1 VRTLVV
7 SLSIAVLLGHI
18 TLGLSE
24 ASRSIPA
31 TGAHVLAAVALV
43 VLAVDRL
50 RRLNAAPEVAADDRE
65 GHLAIVER
73 LAAAIEASD
82 PFSRGRSH
90 RVAHFSV
97 RVAERMGLP
106 PSQIR
111 DLRFAAALHDIG
123 RVAIRRDVLL
133 KSGRLSDEERA
144 VVRSHPQ
151 VAYEIL
157 KDIAFLRRAADIVL
171 AHHEQPDGNGY
182 PQGLSGKKIPFGS
195 RILMVTAAFDA
206 MTSDRP
212 YRRGLSCE
220 EACAELR
227 RGAGTM
233 FFPDVVETFIELH
246 ASGKLTE
253 GLDESEVSIL
263 QADDSANRPLDVGP
277 VGPASRPRE
286 AEAA

>member
-18 TLGLSE
+18 ALGLSD
-24 ASRSIPA
+24 AGRSIPA
-31 TGAHVLAAVALV
+31 AAAHVLATVALV
-43 VLAVDRL
+43 VLAVDVF
-50 RRLNAAPEVAADDRE
+50 RRSKAAPEVTADDRE
-65 GHLAIVER
+65 GRLAIVQR
-73 LAAAIEASD
+73 LASAIDASD
-82 PFSRGRSH
+82 PFSRGRSY

-106 PSQIR
+106 PRQIR

-123 RVAIRRDVLL
+123 RVAIRRDLLL

-151 VAYEIL
+151 VAYEFL
-157 KDIAFLRRAADIVL
+157 KDIVFLRRAAEIVL
-171 AHHEQPDGNGY
+171 AHHEQPDGKGY
-182 PQGLSGKKIPFGS
+182 PLGISGKKIPFGS
-195 RILMVTAAFDA
+195 RILMVTAAFEA

-220 EACAELR
+220 EAYAELR

-233 FFPDVVETFIELH
+233 FFSDVVETFIELH

-253 GLDESEVSIL
+253 GMDETELSMFGV
-263 QADDSANRPLDVGP
+263 DDPATSPLDVGA
-277 VGPASRPRE
+277 VETASRPRE
-286 AEAA
+286 VEAA